1 MVIDTSAFLAILGK
15 EPERDQLAAAIVG
28 DPARLVSAAI
38 VLETAIVIE
47 SRYGVTGAMDYDLL
61 LHTIQAQI
69 KPVTDD
75 QVRVARLAYR
85 QYGKGRHPAALNF
98 GDCFSYAL
106 VRCLV
111 SRFFLKAAT
120 SAKPMCPWFLTE
132 QSWTAE
138 AARAVR

>member
-47 SRYGVTGAMDYDLL
+47 SRYGVTGAMDFDLL

-69 KPVTDD
+69 EPVTDD

-106 VRCLV
+106 AKV
-111 SRFFLKAAT
+111 SG
-120 SAKPMCPWFLTE
+120 
-132 QSWTAE
+132 QSLLFKGSDFSQTN
-138 AARAVR
+138 VPVVSY